1 MFHVIKKERQKSN
14 IKYSN
19 SKHSKTVEIAGE
31 SVPAVFFVAK
41 IFFYFLFSRR
51 SDILKMN
58 IKNTK
63 KKGENKDEKMLSRSK
78 GNLCAHICRGCKFK
92 G

>member
-1 MFHVIKKERQKSN
+1 MSKAGIIMNIEIIRSIEFKVCNNCMFRVIKKERQKSN

-19 SKHSKTVEIAGE
+19 SKHSKTVETAGE
-31 SVPAVFFVAK
+31 SVPAVFCCK
-41 IFFYFLFSRR
+41 NLFLFSRG

-63 KKGENKDEKMLSRSK
+63 KKGEK
-78 GNLCAHICRGCKFK
+78 
-92 G
+92 